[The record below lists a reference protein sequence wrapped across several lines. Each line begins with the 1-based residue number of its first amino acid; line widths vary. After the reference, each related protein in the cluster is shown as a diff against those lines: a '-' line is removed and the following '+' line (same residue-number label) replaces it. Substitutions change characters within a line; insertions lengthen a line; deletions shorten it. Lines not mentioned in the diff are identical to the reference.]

1 MRIKSEPARSQLYD
15 TLPPKRPREAAFLM
29 VSKIRVEQLKLA
41 GSTNFPPLNAQACER
56 TDLLMCRNRRTKLLF
71 GNGRLYQEPTLLP
84 IS

>member
-29 VSKIRVEQLKLA
+29 VSRVEQLKLA

-71 GNGRLYQEPTLLP
+71 GDRAPIPRACAPTH
-84 IS
+84 

>member
-71 GNGRLYQEPTLLP
+71 GNGRLYQEPALLP